1 MTNHEESSEHPDIYG
16 EGLATPSTTGSLASQ
31 TSAVDVAAA
40 VIERRPGLDQ
50 MQPHKLLYFV
60 QAASL
65 AWFEEPAF
73 SERIE
78 AWQYGPVVRRV
89 AGLYMDFDADPIPVP
104 VRGRPERLDKKLSWV
119 VDRVLAEFGHQS
131 GVALAKLA
139 KVDHGPWQV
148 ARGTLGP
155 EAPSDNE
162 ITQASMR
169 DYHRRFGLNPE
180 AGLSAEEHAL
190 AERFLN
196 GDRQSLDLLVES
208 VLGVKP
214 SAG

>member
-50 MQPHKLLYFV
+50 MQLHKLLYFV

-104 VRGRPERLDKKLSWV
+104 VRGRPDGSISNSRGSSIVCWPSSGTN
-119 VDRVLAEFGHQS
+119 LALRWRDS
-131 GVALAKLA
+131 PRSI
-139 KVDHGPWQV
+139 DGPWQI

-162 ITQASMR
+162 ITQASMQ
-169 DYHRRFGLNPE
+169 GLPP
-180 AGLSAEEHAL
+180 AL
-190 AERFLN
+190 RIE
-196 GDRQSLDLLVES
+196 
-208 VLGVKP
+208 P
-214 SAG
+214 

>member
-1 MTNHEESSEHPDIYG
+1 MTKSEQPSEHPDIYG
-16 EGLATPSTTGSLASQ
+16 KGSPRRRQQGASL
-31 TSAVDVAAA
+31 
-40 VIERRPGLDQ
+40 RRPLRSTWPLPSSSGARTRPDATAQAPLLRPGGEPGL
-50 MQPHKLLYFV
+50 
-60 QAASL
+60 
-65 AWFEEPAF
+65 FEEPAF

-78 AWQYGPVVRRV
+78 AWQYGPVVRRGRALHGLRRRPDSGSG
-89 AGLYMDFDADPIPVP
+89 AGRAD
-104 VRGRPERLDKKLSWV
+104 RLDKRLSWV
-119 VDRVLAEFGHQS
+119 VDRVVAEFGHQS
-131 GVALAKLA
+131 GVALARLA
-139 KVDHGPWQV
+139 KVVDGPWQI

-169 DYHRRFGLNPE
+169 DYHRCFGLNPE